1 LAFDKEAKMPKENVR
16 DRSKVKPQGED
27 AAYLVDQFD
36 MAPREAAEL
45 VKREGE
51 DAGKVEQA
59 AQDALKKRDPLKGQ
73 PTPKASRSEYT
84 SDADEER
91 LKPVVR
97 EKNMRTSGG

>member
-1 LAFDKEAKMPKENVR
+1 MPKENVR

-45 VKREGE
+45 VKRKGE
-51 DAGKVEQA
+51 DADKVEQA
-59 AQDALKKRDPLKGQ
+59 AQDALKKRDPLKNQ
-73 PTPKASRSEYT
+73 PTPKASPSDYT
-84 SDADEER
+84 SDADEEV

-97 EKNMRTSGG
+97 ERNMRTSGG